1 MPSPRFILPGALAL
15 AVAFGAAS
23 CARAPA
29 TLNAAESATVA
40 RPVVL
45 VVHGRGHRSRDSVEV
60 RRSAHAALASGLR
73 SHGVTPEAM
82 LAAGDVR
89 VVWYADIEANRGAAG
104 AACERQDTLAGN
116 AEPEISLVAGI
127 VGALLD
133 VVGEAANA
141 PELREFRDDVRF
153 VADRSVQCAAEQRLH
168 AEILRASREGRPI
181 VILAHSLGALVS
193 WGYFNHLDPAQR
205 AGLPEIAS
213 FITVGSPLGSPD
225 IRAMVFGR
233 AGPALQVPD
242 RVRRWINVVDADD
255 PFATPIGTG
264 RAAANADPRQSD
276 VWTTLRRSDPH
287 RLEGYLRDPAGAAA
301 VLSGWCDAVHRVP
314 AAMRDACART

>member
-1 MPSPRFILPGALAL
+1 MPSPRFILSGALAL
-15 AVAFGAAS
+15 ATASGAAS
-23 CARAPA
+23 CARAPS

-40 RPVVL
+40 RPVIL

-73 SHGVTPEAM
+73 SRGIMPDAM
-82 LAAGDVR
+82 LAADDLR

-104 AACERQDTLAGN
+104 AACGRQDTLADD
-116 AEPEISLVAGI
+116 AEPGVSLVAGI

-133 VVGEAANA
+133 VVGDAANA

-168 AEILRASREGRPI
+168 AAIVRASREGRPI

-193 WGYFNHLDPAQR
+193 WGYFNHTHPAQL
-205 AGLPEIAS
+205 AALPDIAS
-213 FITVGSPLGSPD
+213 FITVGSPLGSRD

-255 PFATPIGTG
+255 PFAVPIGTARG
-264 RAAANADPRQSD
+264 ANPDPRQSD
-276 VWTTLRRSDPH
+276 IWTTLRRDDPH

-301 VLSGWCDAVHRVP
+301 VLSGWCDAVRRVP
-314 AAMRDACART
+314 AAMQDACAGT